1 MVSQEIVNMCGYG
14 ILIKFYFSGLMW
26 LDMHT
31 IDLGH
36 CFENEFNFESIP
48 VIDNRLRRA

>member
-1 MVSQEIVNMCGYG
+1 MINGVPGNCKYVWLWDSD
-14 ILIKFYFSGLMW
+14 FSGLMW

-48 VIDNRLRRA
+48 VIDNRVRRA

>member
-1 MVSQEIVNMCGYG
+1 MASQEIVNMCGYG
-14 ILIKFYFSGLMW
+14 VLIKFYFSGLMW

-36 CFENEFNFESIP
+36 SCSCFENELTLSP
-48 VIDNRLRRA
+48 YLL